1 MFGMRPGREAGELQQ
16 GLARFF
22 NMQQPR
28 SLSLNLSVVSCAS
41 TLIDR
46 GSRGW
51 NRGARIFLPSSLL
64 QQILSM
70 QDQGRAAVGEVMLF
84 EIKNRDA
91 VLHVGVQEFIAPEGS
106 CGIPTWMWPQLSVT
120 KERQPVIVTQVRLP
134 KGGFVKFKP
143 LQPEFMQT
151 HNPKAILEKHLRSF
165 AALTMGMVI
174 TIFYG
179 EPPRHKQFDLEVWL
193 LVLLLF

>member
-1 MFGMRPGREAGELQQ
+1 M
-16 GLARFF
+16 
-22 NMQQPR
+22 
-28 SLSLNLSVVSCAS
+28 
-41 TLIDR
+41 
-46 GSRGW
+46 
-51 NRGARIFLPSSLL
+51 
-64 QQILSM
+64 
-70 QDQGRAAVGEVMLF
+70 AVGEVMLF

-91 VLHVGVQEFIAPEGS
+91 VLHVGVQEFIAPEGL
-106 CGIPTWMWPQLSVT
+106 CGIPSWMWQQLSIVRD
-120 KERQPVIVTQVRLP
+120 KQPVVVTQVRLP

-179 EPPRHKQFDLEVWL
+179 DPPRHKQFDLEVQSLPHCPTL
-193 LVLLLF
+193 LIAFIRSISGGPASR